1 MIYPK
6 LNNDS
11 TSILLDPACQKID
24 TQRQCYVM
32 KPFCKDQKSGEDT
45 VNPNPLNLALY
56 LVAVVVVVVS
66 VVIALLFIKRSRK
79 SAKGA
84 YNEYKSSSYL
94 LTNDVI

>member
-1 MIYPK
+1 MLYPK

-32 KPFCKDQKSGEDT
+32 NPVCKDQKSGEDT
-45 VNPNPLNLALY
+45 VNPIHSNLVWCFLAFY
-56 LVAVVVVVVS
+56 F
-66 VVIALLFIKRSRK
+66 VIFVLISLFFFKRSK
-79 SAKGA
+79 NWAKGA
-84 YNEYKSSSYL
+84 YIEYKSLSYL

>member
-56 LVAVVVVVVS
+56 LVAVFFFVS
-66 VVIALLFIKRSRK
+66 VVIALLFIKRPRK

-84 YNEYKSSSYL
+84 YNEYKSSSYI